1 MCLTFLAHEC
11 MCCPFSSLAVSQ
23 TTGNNASI
31 LTFAREIHFNKR
43 TCSTWEMSKMLVHI
57 WQWTEF
63 LLYRE
68 FCVWGE
74 QLSRY
79 KPFSL
84 IGLSLWSWIHD
95 HHDSGGWEQVRKW
108 RCWKLGWNMLLVIFE
123 NSNGPILLFVF
134 TSFSSMA
141 LCILKR
147 LFIFGFLRL
156 CSLHFQAF
164 KTSSRVV

>member
-43 TCSTWEMSKMLVHI
+43 TCSTWEMSETLLHI
-57 WQWTEF
+57 WQWTDF

-74 QLSRY
+74 QLSRN
-79 KPFSL
+79 KPLPL

-95 HHDSGGWEQVRKW
+95 HHDSGGWGQVREW

-123 NSNGPILLFVF
+123 NSSGPILSSRFHLFFSYGFVHSKEAVYF
-134 TSFSSMA
+134 RLIKIMQSPFSS
-141 LCILKR
+141 I
-147 LFIFGFLRL
+147 
-156 CSLHFQAF
+156 
-164 KTSSRVV
+164 